1 MGYLMLPDRDAS
13 ESDASSLSG
22 ENDITMSFTSFI
34 QMCLNDAVLAATAV
48 ERLDFADLQFRNRP

>member
-22 ENDITMSFTSFI
+22 ENDITMSYTSFN
-34 QMCLNDAVLAATAV
+34 QMCLNDAALAATAV